1 MSDNIDQFIFDEKY
15 IKEGH
20 TVRKSNI
27 QGRRFYMVAFPTVE
41 EMLIKRSLNYIVLL
55 DSGNLF
61 FSTGGWYT
69 EEEARQAC
77 KNLSDII
84 YLGYGIIHGEVV

>member
-1 MSDNIDQFIFDEKY
+1 MSDNIDQLIFDRKY
-15 IKEGH
+15 IKEGY

-27 QGRRFYMVAFPTVE
+27 QGCRFYLVALPTVE
-41 EMLIKRSLNYIVLL
+41 EMLIKRSLNFIVLL

-69 EEEARQAC
+69 EEETRRAC
-77 KNLSDII
+77 KNLSNII